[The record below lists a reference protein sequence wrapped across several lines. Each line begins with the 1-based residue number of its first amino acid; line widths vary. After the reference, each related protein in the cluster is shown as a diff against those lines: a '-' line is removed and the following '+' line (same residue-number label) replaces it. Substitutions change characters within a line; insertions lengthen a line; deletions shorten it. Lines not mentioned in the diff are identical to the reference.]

1 MRLAREQAHKRMPV
15 YAQRVDR
22 IVGVLDALELLGV
35 ESDEPITS
43 FIRPVDYVPGSKCIQ
58 ALLMDMPRDRQLLSV
73 VVDEFGGAEGIV
85 TVEDIIEEVVEDIAD
100 EYDAQETSKQWVRR
114 LAEQDYLVSARIDQD
129 LFAEELGIRSPA
141 GQFTSLAGF
150 LLERVRDVP
159 AAGAVI
165 NYKNLTFIIQRGSA
179 RAIEEVRVRW

>member
-100 EYDAQETSKQWVRR
+100 EYDAQETSNLHSAPK
-114 LAEQDYLVSARIDQD
+114 LAADRD
-129 LFAEELGIRSPA
+129 LIA
-141 GQFTSLAGF
+141 
-150 LLERVRDVP
+150 
-159 AAGAVI
+159 
-165 NYKNLTFIIQRGSA
+165 KNSHMF
-179 RAIEEVRVRW
+179 